1 MNFARV
7 GWNSRKFRNWPNI
20 YRFVRHR
27 IRCTKHDIF
36 DSYSLTNK
44 VAAATPCL
52 KLKFLS
58 SHLTISWIEM
68 KFSEFLCSKFMYYSC
83 LFSVH
88 GCCQK
93 CHLFCS
99 QFHIDEN
106 GKFPS
111 NFKIASPP
119 RIFFQNSWR
128 FIDQKSLL
136 ANEINF

>member
-7 GWNSRKFRNWPNI
+7 GWNSRKFRNWLNI
-20 YRFVRHR
+20 YRFVRR
-27 IRCTKHDIF
+27 GIRCTKHDIF

-44 VAAATPCL
+44 VATPCL

-58 SHLTISWIEM
+58 SHLIISGKM
-68 KFSEFLCSKFMYYSC
+68 KFSEFCVPNLCITVAF
-83 LFSVH
+83 FSVY